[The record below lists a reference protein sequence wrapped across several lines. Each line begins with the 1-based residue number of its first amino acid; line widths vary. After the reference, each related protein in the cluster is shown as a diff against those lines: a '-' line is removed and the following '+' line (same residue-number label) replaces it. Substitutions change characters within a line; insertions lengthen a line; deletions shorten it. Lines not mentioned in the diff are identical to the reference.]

1 LREAIPI
8 VFTFFVILKTKISM
22 KTFFRITLIVT
33 FLVLGLSSVDAQK
46 SLNEG
51 HIQYEVT
58 NIESESMEAQMMK
71 GTLIDIFF
79 NQANTKMNI
88 QMMGGMI
95 TMDVIT
101 ETATESTTLLMNMMG
116 RKVQVDQ
123 TEKKKEEAK
132 VEKPEFDITYDKSDI
147 KEIAGEKCIKAT
159 LVDKKTND
167 SIIMY
172 VAKKLNPMVKMAQD
186 MFPGL
191 EGLPLE
197 IILASEGI
205 GVTITAQ
212 TFEKKVEKTAF
223 DIPEGYEIMTPEK
236 FEKEMG
242 GMMDLG
248 F

>member
-1 LREAIPI
+1 
-8 VFTFFVILKTKISM
+8 M
-22 KTFFRITLIVT
+22 KTYFKITLVSAFFI
-33 FLVLGLSSVDAQK
+33 LGFSTLDAQK
-46 SLNEG
+46 SLKEG

-71 GTLIDIFF
+71 GTLIDVFF
-79 NQANTKMNI
+79 NPSKTKMNV
-88 QMMGGMI
+88 QMMGGLV

-123 TEKKKEEAK
+123 TAEEKKKEQGE
-132 VEKPEFDITYDKSDI
+132 VEKPAFDITYDKSDT

-159 LVDKKTND
+159 LIDKKTKE
-167 SIIMY
+167 SITMY
-172 VAKKLNPMVKMAQD
+172 VAKKLKPMVKMAED

-197 IILASEGI
+197 IVMGSQGMA
-205 GVTITAQ
+205 VTITAQ
-212 TFEKKVEKTAF
+212 IFEKSIDKSAF
-223 DIPEGYEIMTPEK
+223 DIPEGYEKMTSEE
-236 FEKEMG
+236 FQKEMG
-242 GMMDLG
+242 GMTDFG